1 MSADWLAAGPRGR
14 KNPEPGQQN
23 SLFVFSSSSSSPS
36 PLLLLYSPASRSF
49 FVLLYFCFPASTSSS
64 LAVLLRKVSPGGS
77 TRLRVLLLHFPAACS
92 PRQFFIS
99 RLLVVSANSSF
110 SGDRSILGAV
120 LPNLTP
126 PRIWPP
132 PVKLGKPR
140 LPDLTGGGQISRT
153 SRISLWSFSLPG
165 SPCRSLACSC
175 SETGKESEVA
185 NTVGSSW

>member
-77 TRLRVLLLHFPAACS
+77 TRLRILLLHFPAACS
-92 PRQFFIS
+92 QRQFFIS
-99 RLLVVSANSSF
+99 RLLVVSAILPSPATEVSWAPSLLQVSPAAFRQRRHFSSRINYFLSTFSSPVCVDWGRGSSF
-110 SGDRSILGAV
+110 FASYLFF
-120 LPNLTP
+120 LPFM
-126 PRIWPP
+126 
-132 PVKLGKPR
+132 
-140 LPDLTGGGQISRT
+140 TG
-153 SRISLWSFSLPG
+153 
-165 SPCRSLACSC
+165 
-175 SETGKESEVA
+175 
-185 NTVGSSW
+185 